1 MSGIKLTALGDR
13 KELLV
18 MRANLDRIRVN
29 FAVHEVMA
37 LASPP
42 RDTPRA
48 GALRPT
54 ASMIAAIAI
63 PILGMTRFA
72 RWLRVA
78 TVVMTVVRVARN
90 WNSSR

>member
-1 MSGIKLTALGDR
+1 MSSKLTELSDR
-13 KELLV
+13 KALLL

-29 FAVHEVMA
+29 FAVHEVIA
-37 LASPP
+37 IVSPP
-42 RDTPRA
+42 RATPRA
-48 GALRPT
+48 NALRPT

-63 PILGMTRFA
+63 PVLGMTRFA

-78 TVVMTVVRVARN
+78 SVVMTVVRVARN